1 MRKPE
6 NIIRRSYNSC
16 LMPAV
21 AVIAIIALVK
31 HSFNYYK
38 INVMVFRIYSNF
50 YVAILIKS
58 SETPV

>member
-1 MRKPE
+1 
-6 NIIRRSYNSC
+6 
-16 LMPAV
+16 MPAV

-50 YVAILIKS
+50 YVANLIKS